1 MIAIAALVAFIVVI
15 IVWNAVV
22 GRNIGEAMTLGFLAI
37 CIFAVFVGG
46 TAETSVPAMIRTS
59 ITDALTEEI
68 MFAALAFVFVSYAL
82 EHTPVLAK
90 LVDLL
95 NSLLGRFRGG
105 HLYTTTVAGAIF
117 GAIAHIGAAITAAV
131 GSITIPWMKK
141 AGVKPEIAATVAS
154 GLAGFGV
161 SFPFSGTM
169 FILVGGLVAQG
180 AMESDEIVKPLF
192 FAGLWALAY
201 RLIIAF
207 WIVRKYK
214 IPVVPAAERLP
225 VRTSLTKGW
234 TTVLLAVPIAVPLL
248 ISFGPLATVLGEF
261 TGVSS
266 ELAPGRELADG
277 TVLDPTP
284 YAMSDV
290 ISLLTWIPVLMIVC
304 VLFLGRKSLPKSASG
319 WWKLVQGSAPSFG
332 VIGIT
337 IFAAFSAS
345 NLLGEMGLATELESL
360 LALLAVPK
368 WLMAIAIGAIIILI
382 AVPLT
387 ASATMAAIGPVA
399 VMTMASTG
407 IPVPVAAAA
416 ALIFASTEG
425 ASPPSGAPIYVAAGI
440 AEVDPGKTF
449 IPLLK
454 YYCVPLLG
462 VGTLIALQILP
473 V

>member
-1 MIAIAALVAFIVVI
+1 MMAILALVVFIAVI
-15 IVWNAVV
+15 IIWNAVV
-22 GRNIGEAMTLGFLAI
+22 KRNIGEAMTLGFLSL
-37 CIFAVFVGG
+37 CIFAAFTGAESGDSVL
-46 TAETSVPAMIRTS
+46 TAIWSS
-59 ITDALTEEI
+59 ISDALTEEI
-68 MFAALAFVFVSYAL
+68 MFAALAFVFVSYVL
-82 EHTPVLAK
+82 ERTPVLTQ

-95 NSLLGRFRGG
+95 NSFLGRFRGG
-105 HLYTTTVAGAIF
+105 HVYTTTVAGAIF

-180 AMESDEIVKPLF
+180 AMESHEIVMPLF

-201 RLIIAF
+201 RLVVAF

-214 IPVVPAAERLP
+214 IPAVPAEERLP
-225 VRTSLTKGW
+225 IKTSLTQGW
-234 TTVLLAVPIAVPLL
+234 TTVLLVVPIFVPLVM
-248 ISFGPLATVLGEF
+248 SFGPLAVLVGDYS
-261 TGVSS
+261 GVSS
-266 ELAPGRELADG
+266 ELKPGKELADG

-284 YAMSDV
+284 FAMSDV
-290 ISLLTWIPVLMIVC
+290 ISLLTWIPVLMVVF
-304 VLFLGRKSLPKSASG
+304 VLILGRRSLPKTASA
-319 WWKLVQGSAPSFG
+319 WWKLVEGSAPSFG

-360 LALLAVPK
+360 LSLLDVPK
-368 WLMAIAIGAIIILI
+368 WLMAIAIGVIIILI

-473 V
+473 I

>member
-1 MIAIAALVAFIVVI
+1 MMAIIALVVFIAVI

-22 GRNIGEAMTLGFLAI
+22 KRNIGEAMTLGFVSI
-37 CIFAVFVGG
+37 CIFAFFTGSEGG
-46 TAETSVPAMIRTS
+46 DSVLAAIWAS
-59 ITDALTEEI
+59 ISDALTEEI
-68 MFAALAFVFVSYAL
+68 MFAALAFVFVSYVL
-82 EHTPVLAK
+82 ERTPVLTQ

-95 NSLLGRFRGG
+95 NSFLGRFRGG
-105 HLYTTTVAGAIF
+105 HVYTTTVAGAIF

-180 AMESDEIVKPLF
+180 AMESNEIVMPLL

-201 RLIIAF
+201 RLLVAF

-214 IPVVPAAERLP
+214 IPAVPVEDRLP
-225 VRTSLTKGW
+225 IRTSLTKGW
-234 TTVLLAVPIAVPLL
+234 TTVLLVVPILVPLVML
-248 ISFGPLATVLGEF
+248 FGPLAVLLGDYS
-261 TGVSS
+261 GVSAES
-266 ELAPGRELADG
+266 KPGRELADG

-284 YAMSDV
+284 FAMSDV
-290 ISLLTWIPVLMIVC
+290 VSLLTWIPVLMVVF
-304 VLFLGRKSLPKSASG
+304 VLILGRKSLPKTASG
-319 WWKLVQGSAPSFG
+319 WWKLVEGSAPSFG

-360 LALLAVPK
+360 LSLLDVPK
-368 WLMAIAIGAIIILI
+368 WLMAVAIGAIIILI

-407 IPVPVAAAA
+407 IPVPVAASA

-449 IPLLK
+449 MPLLK
-454 YYCVPLLG
+454 YYCIPLLG

-473 V
+473 I